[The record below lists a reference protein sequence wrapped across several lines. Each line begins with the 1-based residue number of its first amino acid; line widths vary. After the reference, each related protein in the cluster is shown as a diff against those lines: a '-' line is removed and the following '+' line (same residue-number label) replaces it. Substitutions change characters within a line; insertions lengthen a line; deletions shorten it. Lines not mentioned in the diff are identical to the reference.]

1 MDYDLIRSKKSNIK
15 RAESTKSHLW
25 WWDSHIGLKNSKWL
39 ENNLD
44 EMDRSVKKMVK
55 LIEEDADSFAKKAEM
70 YYQKRPE
77 LLTLVDEFH
86 RMYRSL
92 AERYENITGEL
103 RKSSPLELQSQG
115 SGFSDVSSSDITT
128 ELNRLS
134 RPPSRRAPGF
144 DYFLGSGGGLASDVY
159 HKDGDDSASVT
170 DSELESDDS
179 SSVTNY
185 PGYVSVGSD
194 FQYLT
199 KRVADLDLEL
209 REAKE
214 RVRMQLEGNTESL
227 MMTRVKSEFVDY
239 PAKLAACDQELRDA
253 NDKIQNSE
261 DQIFMLKSQLAR
273 YLPSELDDEH
283 GEEAAAAST
292 QDMDVETLS
301 EELRITTLRLREA
314 EKENGIMRKEVE
326 RSRCDDAK
334 LKSLQNLLDSA
345 QKEIAAWKSKSTAD
359 RREVAKLQDRVSML
373 KSSLAGRDHE
383 IRDLKTALSDA
394 EEKIFPEKAQVKA
407 EIAKLLEEKTHRDEK
422 FKELE
427 AQVRYLEDE
436 IRRVAN
442 EKMEEEERLKGEI
455 EVLTVEKA
463 EKERCIETGT
473 KKVSELESEMSLLG
487 NEMKAK
493 ESRTIEMEKEVEK
506 QRRELE
512 EVAEEK
518 REVIRQ
524 LCSSLAYYKDE
535 FKRLRDDFSMR
546 PSSIVA
552 S

>member
-1 MDYDLIRSKKSNIK
+1 
-15 RAESTKSHLW
+15 
-25 WWDSHIGLKNSKWL
+25 
-39 ENNLD
+39 
-44 EMDRSVKKMVK
+44 MVK

-77 LLTLVDEFH
+77 LIGLVDEFH

-103 RKSSPLELQSQG
+103 RKSSPLELQSQS
-115 SGFSDVSSSDITT
+115 SGFSDISSSDLTT
-128 ELNRLS
+128 ELNRLG

-144 DYFLGSGGGLASDVY
+144 DYFLGYGGHSSDLY
-159 HKDGDDSASVT
+159 HKDGDDSASIT

-179 SSVTNY
+179 SVTNY
-185 PGYVSVGSD
+185 PGYVSIGSD
-194 FQYLT
+194 FQTLS
-199 KRVADLDLEL
+199 KRVTDLEIEL

-214 RVRMQLEGNTESL
+214 RLRMQLEGNTESL
-227 MMTRVKSEFVDY
+227 LTRVKSESKFVDF
-239 PAKLAACDQELRDA
+239 PAKLAACEQELRDA
-253 NDKIQNSE
+253 NDKIQISE
-261 DQIFMLKSQLAR
+261 DQIYMLKSQLAR
-273 YLPSELDDEH
+273 YLPSDLDDEN
-283 GEEAAAAST
+283 GEEAASI
-292 QDMDVETLS
+292 QDLDIGTLS
-301 EELRITTLRLREA
+301 EELRITSLRLREA

-326 RSRCDDAK
+326 KSKCDEAK
-334 LKSLQNLLDSA
+334 LKSLQNLFDSA
-345 QKEIAAWKSKSTAD
+345 QKETAAWKSKSSAD
-359 RREVAKLQDRVSML
+359 RREVVKLLDRISML

-383 IRDLKTALSDA
+383 IRDLKTAVSDA

-407 EIAKLLEEKTHRDEK
+407 EISKLLEEKTHRDEQ

-427 AQVRYLEDE
+427 ANVRYLEDE
-436 IRRVAN
+436 IRRVSN

-463 EKERCIETGT
+463 EKERCIERVS
-473 KKVSELESEMSLLG
+473 KRVSELESEMSRLG

-493 ESRTIEMEKEVEK
+493 DGRTIEMEREVEK

-524 LCSSLAYYKDE
+524 LCFSLDYCKDE
-535 FKRLRDDFSMR
+535 CKRLRSAFSGHRPTR
-546 PSSIVA
+546 PSSILA